1 MPKRPALILSILL
14 LTISLMAC
22 ESEQERKY
30 RAEMDA
36 KEQESKRIEA
46 EMITK
51 QLNEIKLK
59 EEQERKVQ
67 EEHDREEL
75 VTYNRFINNSLSS
88 GATPYSSCFG
98 VNQSCSEWGCSEIKI
113 KTPRDSDVLVT
124 IKNANK
130 VVRHAYIRSNSTFTF
145 QMPNGTYQTFFY
157 YGTGWNPNKEME
169 SQTCSNLKGGF
180 ISEVTFGKD
189 SPQALTN
196 TVLSY
201 ELILQKDGNFSTQPS
216 SSSEAF

>member
-1 MPKRPALILSILL
+1 MLNRPTLIFSILL
-14 LTISLMAC
+14 FTISLMAC
-22 ESEQERKY
+22 ESEQARKY
-30 RAEMDA
+30 RGEMEA
-36 KEQESKRIEA
+36 KEQESNRIEA
-46 EMITK
+46 ERIAK
-51 QLNEIKLK
+51 ELDEIKLK
-59 EEQERKVQ
+59 EEHERKVQ
-67 EEHDREEL
+67 EENDIEEL
-75 VTYNRFINNSLSS
+75 ATYNRFINNSLSS

-98 VNQSCSEWGCSEIKI
+98 VNQSCTEWGCSEIKI

-130 VVRHAYIRSNSTFTF
+130 VVRHAYIRSDSNFTF
-145 QMPNGTYQTFFY
+145 QIPNGTYQTFFY
-157 YGTGWNPNKEME
+157 YGTGWNPEKEME

-189 SPQALTN
+189 SPQTLSN